1 MERKQV
7 LQALFFA
14 TASVGVAFLAKEA
27 VNFIDDVAHPTY
39 VLRGNPAPLIEEPIW
54 NRQTDWKRRVGDGT
68 LRIHIIDGRQ
78 QRD

>member
-7 LQALFFA
+7 LKALFFA

-39 VLRGNPAPLIEEPIW
+39 VLRGNPAPLVEEPVW
-54 NRQTDWKRRVGDGT
+54 NRPTNWNRKIGDAT
-68 LRIHIIDGRQ
+68 LRIHIIDGRN
-78 QRD
+78 RD